1 MTRLLNDRRILG
13 TLLVLVA
20 LAVAAVLI
28 PYPTIA
34 EIRDW
39 ADAVGPSFVLLFF
52 LVHTVVTITPL
63 PRTVFTLSAGVLFG
77 AATGIAVSVAATT
90 VSAVLALLLV
100 RAIGRKAVSS
110 YLTHPAA
117 KAVDLR
123 LARRGW
129 LAVGSLRLIAAMP
142 FSVVNYCCAVSS
154 VRLVPYT
161 LATVLGIL
169 PGTIGVVL
177 LGDALT
183 GRTNPALMAV
193 TVACLLVG
201 VAGLWLEARLPAP
214 AGSALDAIVEPDDA
228 NPASLKP

>member
-13 TLLVLVA
+13 ILVVLVA
-20 LAVAAVLI
+20 LAAAAVLI
-28 PYPTIA
+28 PRPTIA
-34 EIRDW
+34 EIRGW
-39 ADAVGPSFVLLFF
+39 SETIGPMFILVFF
-52 LVHTVVTITPL
+52 LVHTVVTIAPV
-63 PRTVFTLSAGVLFG
+63 PRTMFTLSAGVLFG
-77 AATGIAVSVAATT
+77 AGTGIAVSVAATT

-100 RAIGRKAVSS
+100 RRIGRGAVSS

-129 LAVGSLRLIAAMP
+129 LAVGSLRLIAPAP
-142 FSVVNYCCAVSS
+142 FSVVNYCCAISS

-161 LATVLGIL
+161 LATIVGIL

-193 TVACLLVG
+193 TAVCLLVG
-201 VAGLWLEARLPAP
+201 VVGLWLEARLPAP
-214 AGSALDAIVEPDDA
+214 AGSALDAIVDPDHDTST
-228 NPASLKP
+228 SLKP

>member
-1 MTRLLNDRRILG
+1 MTRLLTDRRILG
-13 TLLVLVA
+13 ILALLVA
-20 LAVAAVLI
+20 LAAAAMLI
-28 PYPTIA
+28 PHPTVA
-34 EIRDW
+34 EIRGW
-39 ADAVGPSFVLLFF
+39 ADTVGPSFVLVFF
-52 LVHTVVTITPL
+52 LVHTLVTIAPV
-63 PRTVFTLSAGVLFG
+63 PRTVFTLSAGLLFG

-100 RAIGRKAVSS
+100 RWIGRGAVAS

-129 LAVGSLRLIAAMP
+129 LAVGSLRLIAAAP
-142 FSVVNYCCAVSS
+142 FSVVNYCCAISS

-161 LATVLGIL
+161 LATIVGIL

-183 GRTNPALMAV
+183 GRTNPALMVV
-193 TVACLLVG
+193 TVVCLLVG
-201 VAGLWLEARLPAP
+201 VVGLWLEARLPVP
-214 AGSALDAIVEPDDA
+214 AGSALDAIVDPDDEKST
-228 NPASLKP
+228 SLKP